1 MLETFMPSG
10 RASRASAKF
19 WAGVE
24 SFLLDPFAR
33 RKGQAIAAAS
43 IIGLFLVVWL
53 VHTDRVLLW
62 AQTVA
67 GNWSPPSPPAAQP
80 AQAAAAQPAAP
91 APFTDFEVSLSG
103 TLAIFLNVAA
113 LGLLAKTMVHVLKL
127 QRRQDM
133 QNYTL
138 KTLISMDKN
147 ALQNDIVTAFD
158 EVDGL
163 SSDMKATLTRIVNDK
178 FANHSDTIDV
188 TQLREIIGDEVV
200 DKIATGVRNVQF
212 DRTTGAAKIG

>member
-1 MLETFMPSG
+1 
-10 RASRASAKF
+10 
-19 WAGVE
+19 
-24 SFLLDPFAR
+24 
-33 RKGQAIAAAS
+33 
-43 IIGLFLVVWL
+43 
-53 VHTDRVLLW
+53 
-62 AQTVA
+62 
-67 GNWSPPSPPAAQP
+67 
-80 AQAAAAQPAAP
+80 
-91 APFTDFEVSLSG
+91 
-103 TLAIFLNVAA
+103 
-113 LGLLAKTMVHVLKL
+113 
-127 QRRQDM
+127 M